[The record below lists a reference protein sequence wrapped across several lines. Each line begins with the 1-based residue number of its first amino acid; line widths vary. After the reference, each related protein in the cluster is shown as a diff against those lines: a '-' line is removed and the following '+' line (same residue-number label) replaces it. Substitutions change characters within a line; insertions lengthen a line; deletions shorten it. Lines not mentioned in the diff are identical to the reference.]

1 MILEKVSL
9 TKEQLKNIFA
19 WGYAVGRKDLGNG
32 TKTKGLNQKELM
44 RRFFPKRGE

>member
-1 MILEKVSL
+1 MIKQQVLL
-9 TKEQLKNIFA
+9 TREQLKNIFA

-32 TKTKGLNQKELM
+32 TKTKGLSQKELM